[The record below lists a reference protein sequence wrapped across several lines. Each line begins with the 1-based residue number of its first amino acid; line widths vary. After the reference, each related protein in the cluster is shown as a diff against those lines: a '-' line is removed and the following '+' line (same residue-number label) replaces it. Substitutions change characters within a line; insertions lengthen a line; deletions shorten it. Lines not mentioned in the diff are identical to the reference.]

1 MVTWANFNYLDF
13 VQNWILHLKQINV
26 TTYMIGT
33 IDEKLLKASL
43 MSSESPIPASYFVS
57 ACHNY
62 SIDGLMVPIRP
73 HSHVTLLLWAHL
85 ASQTTTSGWNPL
97 CFD

>member
-43 MSSESPIPASYFVS
+43 MSSESPHPIAPPLVAS
-57 ACHNY
+57 CQDY
-62 SIDGLMVPIRP
+62 SNDELIMPIGP
-73 HSHVTLLLWAHL
+73 H
-85 ASQTTTSGWNPL
+85 
-97 CFD
+97 